1 MVSILTTTLGIHISD
16 EDQNSLNI
24 TVESSKIPEKKK
36 GSDIKSQ
43 LSITAAFCEWFL
55 TLLIVAYMLTFVP
68 DFRVLELGKLN
79 LGFYDYSKTK
89 DTNMNPVQANKYP
102 TRLSNIYRNKKR
114 SHNQQQNT
122 ISAQDCNFRTWHTR
136 RQKNVSG
143 MQFIKCVSYRDVG
156 QQDLNVT
163 LSSSSSYMSDS
174 RTTNE
179 SLCDNVDHPN
189 CRHLLESAHA
199 RRYSASGRDN
209 PANSDLMEQKVVSTK
224 SIQPTSISYESSNV
238 DQISV
243 CCLETA

>member
-1 MVSILTTTLGIHISD
+1 MI
-16 EDQNSLNI
+16 
-24 TVESSKIPEKKK
+24 VEKNK

-79 LGFYDYSKTK
+79 LGFYDYSQTK
-89 DTNMNPVQANKYP
+89 DTNMDPVQANKYP

-114 SHNQQQNT
+114 SHIQPQNT
-122 ISAQDCNFRTWHTR
+122 ISAQDCNYRTWHTR
-136 RQKNVSG
+136 GHKNVSG
-143 MQFIKCVSYRDVG
+143 MQFVKCASYRDVG

-179 SLCDNVDHPN
+179 SLCDNVDHQH
-189 CRHLLESAHA
+189 CRHLLESVHD
-199 RRYSASGRDN
+199 RRYSASGSDN
-209 PANSDLMEQKVVSTK
+209 PTNSDVLEQKLVSENLRNSPT
-224 SIQPTSISYESSNV
+224 IQTTSILYESSNV

>member
-1 MVSILTTTLGIHISD
+1 
-16 EDQNSLNI
+16 
-24 TVESSKIPEKKK
+24 
-36 GSDIKSQ
+36 
-43 LSITAAFCEWFL
+43 
-55 TLLIVAYMLTFVP
+55 MLTFVP

-79 LGFYDYSKTK
+79 LGFYDYSQAKE
-89 DTNMNPVQANKYP
+89 TNMNPVQANKYP

-122 ISAQDCNFRTWHTR
+122 ISAQDCNYRTWHTR

-143 MQFIKCVSYRDVG
+143 VQFVKCASYRDVG

-179 SLCDNVDHPN
+179 SLCDNVDHPH
-189 CRHLLESAHA
+189 CRHLLESAQD
-199 RRYSASGRDN
+199 RRYSASGSDN
-209 PANSDLMEQKVVSTK
+209 PTNNDVLEQKLVIENLHNSPT
-224 SIQPTSISYESSNV
+224 IQPTSISYESSNV